1 MLRDQTKMPVGHLW
15 KKKDKDQR
23 DYFAGVISLG
33 LFGEIPIVIF
43 PETKKDTDAAPD
55 FVIRVAKEKETR

>member
-15 KKKDKDQR
+15 KKEDKDGR
-23 DYFAGVISLG
+23 EFFAGVISLG

-43 PETKKDTDAAPD
+43 PEKNKETAASPD
-55 FVIRVAKEKETR
+55 FVIRVAKETR